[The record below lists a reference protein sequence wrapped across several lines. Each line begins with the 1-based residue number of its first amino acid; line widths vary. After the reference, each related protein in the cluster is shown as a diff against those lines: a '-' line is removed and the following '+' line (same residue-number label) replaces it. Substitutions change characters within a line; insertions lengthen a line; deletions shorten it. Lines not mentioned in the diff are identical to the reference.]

1 MSNGGFTHQRRG
13 HRRRHKDLGIVS
25 EFRDEAFNVVRVG
38 RLELALDDSFRS
50 HLATAPP
57 ANDLNMDRGSAA
69 GELHAPIL
77 RPFETSYLGR
87 RGVIGHETHPAI
99 TATIHAGFKQSITT
113 TFGGE

>member
-1 MSNGGFTHQRRG
+1 
-13 HRRRHKDLGIVS
+13 
-25 EFRDEAFNVVRVG
+25 
-38 RLELALDDSFRS
+38 
-50 HLATAPP
+50 
-57 ANDLNMDRGSAA
+57 MDRGSAA